1 MPPHTIFFV
10 GPQRYHTGIKA
21 KYLPSWCGDKTDDY
35 WNLYHGK
42 RTDGGAVTVYS
53 PAPAEKTVLI
63 GAYRTNLER
72 SRFRDSDKNDAGFEA
87 HPIVVALRRAA
98 RASVE
103 FKFET
108 IAKTYLTGYSNGD
121 LSTHPAIVV
130 ISYQVSTMNLFE
142 MYRLGI
148 PLFFPSLKLLCE
160 WYGAHH
166 IMWERQYGQPDRLA
180 DLIGTDT
187 DWPDPN
193 AESEESF
200 RFWVKLSDWYVWP
213 HIQHFDSW
221 ESLVDK
227 LNRMSRSDLE
237 GISRKMMAHNRQQ
250 KAELVEDWTGVFARM
265 KPTGRVHLT

>member
-1 MPPHTIFFV
+1 MPPHTIGFV

-108 IAKTYLTGYSNGD
+108 IAKTYPTGYSNGD

-130 ISYQVSTMNLFE
+130 IPYQVSTMNLFE